1 VLRSRPCF
9 PSWRFPLNSETTSLS
24 LVKRTLALCLVL
36 GGVASANA
44 QSHWEV
50 KPGNANASL
59 NAVVFGNGL
68 FVAVGDNG
76 VIVTSPDGQT
86 WTARASGTTDRLPAI
101 AFGKGHFVATRE
113 NRTAPG
119 LSSADG
125 ITWTPITVKDANG
138 ATAESTA
145 WKGIA
150 FGQGRFLAVGAP
162 SASFSYA
169 DILRSDDGI
178 TFTVIVPARYP
189 QPDGLDRRIVGVSF
203 FRDRFYGL
211 AEDGGF
217 LATPDGVTWK
227 GTITGAV
234 MASDGSTKVATVSAL
249 YANSTFSVDA
259 GHTIGRSL
267 SPFTKINAACYG
279 AGRYVAGDYQGRIW
293 TSETNGEYWRPRERY
308 AQNGEEFRAVAFDGV
323 DHFVAVGSAP
333 AGGSAL
339 LAVTKADPL
348 PSFTGSYTVYSLK
361 DLSNGV
367 FTTAPRAISNSG
379 IIAGDLP
386 GLNNSRVAAI
396 LRDGVVTTY
405 PDPVY
410 HSYSTSATAVNDN
423 GIAASEVA
431 VGPAG
436 LADNRITLGIAT
448 PFQVQTYPGPG
459 LYSTAS
465 SINASGWI
473 VGTYR
478 NLNGSTRGIYRYNAN
493 TGERIDLGSF
503 GLKDIDASSINERGD
518 IAGTYTYGF
527 GASGSR
533 RIGPFRLSVEG
544 QLIPIP
550 TPGGDDK
557 SSVNVVVNS
566 LGHVAGATGIL
577 TQGTGFLFKD
587 GVVTDIDVL
596 KSEGSTV
603 RGLNNKDEVVGYY
616 EAASAP
622 IVQAVYDTAFLYR
635 DEAMYD
641 LNRLLDSSG
650 DGWVLNQATAINDE
664 GTIVGDG
671 LRHGSSREP
680 FLAIRNAGKPA
691 GVQTRFANVSTRLRT
706 GNGDDALIAGFI
718 IRGGVKRVV
727 VRALGPALI
736 NRGNPAASPPNLLPD
751 PTLELLNERGERI
764 AFNDN
769 FTDLPYFSPDRNA
782 ITGAGLAPS
791 YPDLVCPDST
801 ITALLPEGSYT
812 AIVRGK
818 DGAAGNCLVE
828 VYNVDTDYTPGL
840 LNISTRGPV
849 GNGDDVM
856 IAGFIIRGDRQ
867 RRVLIRGV
875 GPSLADFGVAN
886 SLQDPTLEIHD
897 QNGQIAQN
905 DGWRSDQE
913 TEIVA
918 SGLAPKDN
926 REAAV
931 MLSLWPGN
939 YTAILRGKD
948 NSTGNALVEVY
959 ALPE

>member
-1 VLRSRPCF
+1 MLINP
-9 PSWRFPLNSETTSLS
+9 TTLA
-24 LVKRTLALCLVL
+24 LIKRTLALCLVL
-36 GGVASANA
+36 GGLASASA

-50 KPGNANASL
+50 KPSNSTASL
-59 NAVVFGNGL
+59 NAVAFGNGV

-76 VIVTSPDGQT
+76 SIVTSPDGNV
-86 WTARASGTTDRLPAI
+86 WTARVSGTTDRLPAI
-101 AFGKGHFVATRE
+101 AFGKGRFVVTRE
-113 NRTAPG
+113 NRAAPI
-119 LSSADG
+119 LTSNDG
-125 ITWTPITVKDANG
+125 ITWSAAPITG
-138 ATAESTA
+138 ASGAPAESLA
-145 WKGIA
+145 WKGVA
-150 FGQGRFLAVGAP
+150 FGSGRFMTVGAT
-162 SASFSYA
+162 SSTLINSYA
-169 DILRSDDGI
+169 DILRSEDGI

-189 QPDGLDRRIVGVSF
+189 QPDALDRRVVGVSF
-203 FRDRFYGL
+203 FRDRFYARL
-211 AEDGGF
+211 EDGGF
-217 LATPDGVTWK
+217 LGTPDGVTWK
-227 GTITGAV
+227 GSIAGDV
-234 MASDGSTKVATVSAL
+234 MASDGSIKIATTASIWV
-249 YANSTFSVDA
+249 NSTFSVDA
-259 GHTIGRSL
+259 GHTFGLAQAPS
-267 SPFTKINAACYG
+267 TKINGACYG
-279 AGRYVAGDYQGRIW
+279 AGQYVAGDYQGRIW

-323 DHFVAVGSAP
+323 NRFVAVGSAP
-333 AGGSAL
+333 PGGSAL
-339 LAVTKADPL
+339 IAVTTADPL

-361 DLSNGV
+361 ELTNGV
-367 FTTAPRAISNSG
+367 FTTAPRAMSNSG

-386 GLNNSRVAAI
+386 GPNNSRVAAI
-396 LRDGVVTTY
+396 SRDNVVTTY

-410 HSYSTSATAVNDN
+410 HGYNTTATAVNDS
-423 GIAASEVA
+423 GIAASEIA
-431 VGPAG
+431 VGPAVPT
-436 LADNRITLGIAT
+436 DNRITLGIAT

-465 SINASGWI
+465 SINSSGWI

-478 NLNGSTRGIYRYNAN
+478 NLNGSTRGIYRSNAN
-493 TGERIDLGSF
+493 TGERIDLGNF
-503 GLKDIDASSINERGD
+503 GLKDIDATSINDRGD

-527 GASGSR
+527 GTSGLR
-533 RIGPFRLSVEG
+533 RVGPFRLSVDG

-557 SSVNVVVNS
+557 YTVNVVMNS
-566 LGHVAGATGIL
+566 LGHVAGSTDIL

-587 GVVTDIDVL
+587 GVSTDIDVL
-596 KSEGSTV
+596 KSRGSTV

-616 EAASAP
+616 VAASDHT
-622 IVQAVYDTAFLYR
+622 VQSGPNTAFLYQ
-635 DEAMYD
+635 DGAMYD
-641 LNRLLDSSG
+641 LNRLLDASG
-650 DGWVLNQATAINDE
+650 DGWVLNQATAINDD

-671 LRHGSSREP
+671 LRNGSSREP

-691 GVQTRFANVSTRLRT
+691 GVQTRFVNVSTRLRT
-706 GNGDDALIAGFI
+706 GNGDDALIGGFI

-736 NRGNPAASPPNLLPD
+736 NRGNPAATPPNLLPD

-769 FTDLPYFSPDRNA
+769 FTDLPYFSPERTA
-782 ITGAGLAPS
+782 IEGSGLRPP
-791 YPDLVCPDST
+791 YPDLLCPDST
-801 ITALLPEGSYT
+801 VTALLPEGSYT

-818 DGAAGNCLVE
+818 DGTSGNCLVE
-828 VYNVDTDYTPGL
+828 IYNVDTDYTPGL

-849 GNGDDVM
+849 GSGDDVM

-875 GPSLADFGVAN
+875 GPSLAQFGVAN

-913 TEIVA
+913 TEITA
-918 SGLAPKDN
+918 SGLGPTDN

-931 MLSLWPGN
+931 LLSLWPGN